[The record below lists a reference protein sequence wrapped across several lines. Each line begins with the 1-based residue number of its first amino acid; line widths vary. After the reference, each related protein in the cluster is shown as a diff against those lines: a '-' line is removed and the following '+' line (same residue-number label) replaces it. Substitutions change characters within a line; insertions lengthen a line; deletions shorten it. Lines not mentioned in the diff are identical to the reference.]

1 MSALHWLVLALQG
14 PQLDPAAT
22 QARPLSGTAQ
32 RVDAARLVAMQS
44 NAQASD
50 AGTANSPL
58 SSSSPSQAVPSSGA
72 QASPSRSSAPQSNAM
87 PPNAMPADASGASS
101 ANNEPLAP
109 ALPPYE
115 GRASDALAQARAT
128 SDAGEHDAALAI
140 LDRVIASG
148 VELDWRTQFGL
159 NVPPPIDRFRA
170 ELHFAKGVIE
180 ERAQRRDLARESFSR
195 TVALAGP
202 GSLRLDAAFN
212 EGTSHVLE
220 GEEWRA
226 KIPEVAQ
233 AKGLAAPPPQ
243 PPAAA
248 PIPGAPAEED
258 PLAKARASYLAARTR
273 LVERL
278 RLDGGDD
285 DARANVELVQRR
297 LRELDEIEKKREEE
311 KKKDEQ
317 QKQDEKD
324 QKDSKDKQ
332 DSKDEPKDQKD
343 DPAKP
348 DEKKPEDEKPKD
360 EPKPEEK
367 KPEEPPKDDQQ
378 KPEEAKDQKPKP
390 PEPAEM
396 SREQKM
402 QLLDK
407 LQELEEQNKKLQE
420 QLRQTRRTK
429 VKKDW

>member
-1 MSALHWLVLALQG
+1 MSAPYWIVLALQA
-14 PQLDPAAT
+14 PHLDPAAANTRPPSGAVQRAEATPSRAT
-22 QARPLSGTAQ
+22 QP
-32 RVDAARLVAMQS
+32 
-44 NAQASD
+44 
-50 AGTANSPL
+50 
-58 SSSSPSQAVPSSGA
+58 GA
-72 QASPSRSSAPQSNAM
+72 QAPSVPS
-87 PPNAMPADASGASS
+87 PNAAGSIGAQTSPLASPAAAADADVAGPADGAQ
-101 ANNEPLAP
+101 PAP

-115 GRASDALAQARAT
+115 GRASDALAQARAS

-140 LDRVIASG
+140 LDRVLASG
-148 VELDWRTQFGL
+148 VERDWPTSLGL
-159 NVPPPIDRFRA
+159 SVPPPIDRFRA
-170 ELHFAKGVIE
+170 ELHFAKGVIA
-180 ERAQRRDLARESFSR
+180 ERALRRDLARESFSR
-195 TVALAGP
+195 TVAFAGP

-226 KIPEVAQ
+226 KIPEIAQ
-233 AKGLAAPPPQ
+233 AKGQAAPPPQ

-258 PLAKARASYLAARTR
+258 PLAKARTSYLAARTR

-311 KKKDEQ
+311 QK
-317 QKQDEKD
+317 KQDEEKQKDENEKKDSKD
-324 QKDSKDKQ
+324 QKDP
-332 DSKDEPKDQKD
+332 KDEPKDEKD
-343 DPAKP
+343 DPAQP
-348 DEKKPEDEKPKD
+348 DEKKPEDETPKD

-390 PEPAEM
+390 PEPTEM
-396 SREQKM
+396 SREQMM

-420 QLRQTRRTK
+420 ELRQTRRAK

>member
-22 QARPLSGTAQ
+22 HARPAKSAVQ
-32 RVDAARLVAMQS
+32 RAE
-44 NAQASD
+44 
-50 AGTANSPL
+50 
-58 SSSSPSQAVPSSGA
+58 AVPSGATQQSSETPPASRSSASPSSGAPANPSLPNASSSNGA
-72 QASPSRSSAPQSNAM
+72 QASPGTSNATHV
-87 PPNAMPADASGASS
+87 DASS
-101 ANNEPLAP
+101 ASPEDGEPLAP

-115 GRASDALAQARAT
+115 GRASDALARARAA
-128 SDAGEHDAALAI
+128 SDGGEHDAALAI
-140 LDRVIASG
+140 LDRVLASG
-148 VELDWRTQFGL
+148 VAHDWRTQFGL
-159 NVPPPIDRFRA
+159 SVPPPIDRFHA

-233 AKGLAAPPPQ
+233 ANGQAAPPPQ
-243 PPAAA
+243 PPAAV

-317 QKQDEKD
+317 QKQDQKD
-324 QKDSKDKQ
+324 QKDEQ
-332 DSKDEPKDQKD
+332 DSKDEPKDPKD
-343 DPAKP
+343 EPAKP

-367 KPEEPPKDDQQ
+367 KPEEPPKDDEP
-378 KPEEAKDQKPKP
+378 KPQDAQDQKPKP

-396 SREQKM
+396 SREQMM

-407 LQELEEQNKKLQE
+407 LQELEEQNKRLQE